1 MISAKNTV
9 LTNSR
14 IHDGASDPRKTV
26 APFHTFY
33 GHGRRTSGGRVGL
46 CSSFAGGGGG
56 VKNIIEALTFW
67 ERIPTDPLTRTGLS
81 TLQLSR
87 PSVILTVLSSHFQ
100 IRSKGADVN
109 DTNIQKPSYAW
120 HGVIDFSKTITQ

>member
-1 MISAKNTV
+1 MISTKNTV

-26 APFHTFY
+26 ATFHSFY
-33 GHGRRTSGGRVGL
+33 GHGRRTSRG
-46 CSSFAGGGGG
+46 AGSACALLLQVG
-56 VKNIIEALTFW
+56 VKNIIEALTLW

-109 DTNIQKPSYAW
+109 DTNIQKPSYA
-120 HGVIDFSKTITQ
+120 

>member
-1 MISAKNTV
+1 MISTKNTV

-26 APFHTFY
+26 ATFHSFY
-33 GHGRRTSGGRVGL
+33 GHGRRTSRG
-46 CSSFAGGGGG
+46 AGWACALLLQGGGG

-67 ERIPTDPLTRTGLS
+67 ERIPTDALKRTGLS

-109 DTNIQKPSYAW
+109 DTNIQKPSYA
-120 HGVIDFSKTITQ
+120 

>member
-1 MISAKNTV
+1 MISTKNIV
-9 LTNSR
+9 LTKSR
-14 IHDGASDPRKTV
+14 IHDGASDPRRTV
-26 APFHTFY
+26 ATFHSFY
-33 GHGRRTSGGRVGL
+33 GHGRRTSRGAGWACALLLQGGGR
-46 CSSFAGGGGG
+46 
-56 VKNIIEALTFW
+56 VKNIIEAFTFW

-109 DTNIQKPSYAW
+109 DTNIQKPSYA
-120 HGVIDFSKTITQ
+120 

>member
-1 MISAKNTV
+1 MKYKFTKKVMISTKNTV

-26 APFHTFY
+26 ATFHSFY
-33 GHGRRTSGGRVGL
+33 GHGRTTSRG
-46 CSSFAGGGGG
+46 AGWASALLLQGGG

-67 ERIPTDPLTRTGLS
+67 ERIPTDPLTRTDLS

-100 IRSKGADVN
+100 IRSKRADVN
-109 DTNIQKPSYAW
+109 DTNIQKPSYA
-120 HGVIDFSKTITQ
+120 

>member
-1 MISAKNTV
+1 MVMAVELVGGPGRPV
-9 LTNSR
+9 LFFCR
-14 IHDGASDPRKTV
+14 WG
-26 APFHTFY
+26 
-33 GHGRRTSGGRVGL
+33 
-46 CSSFAGGGGG
+46 GGGGG
-56 VKNIIEALTFW
+56 VKNIIEALTLW

-109 DTNIQKPSYAW
+109 DANIQKPSYA
-120 HGVIDFSKTITQ
+120 

>member
-1 MISAKNTV
+1 MVMAVELVGGPGGPV
-9 LTNSR
+9 LFFCR
-14 IHDGASDPRKTV
+14 
-26 APFHTFY
+26 
-33 GHGRRTSGGRVGL
+33 
-46 CSSFAGGGGG
+46 GGGG

-100 IRSKGADVN
+100 IRSKRADVN
-109 DTNIQKPSYAW
+109 DTNILKPSYA
-120 HGVIDFSKTITQ
+120 

>member
-1 MISAKNTV
+1 MVMAVELVGGPGGPV
-9 LTNSR
+9 LFFCR
-14 IHDGASDPRKTV
+14 G
-26 APFHTFY
+26 
-33 GHGRRTSGGRVGL
+33 
-46 CSSFAGGGGG
+46 GGGGG

-109 DTNIQKPSYAW
+109 DTNIQKPSYA
-120 HGVIDFSKTITQ
+120 

>member
-1 MISAKNTV
+1 MISTKNTV

-26 APFHTFY
+26 ATFHSFY
-33 GHGRRTSGGRVGL
+33 GHGRRTSRGAGWASAL
-46 CSSFAGGGGG
+46 LLQGGGGG

-100 IRSKGADVN
+100 IRSKRADVN
-109 DTNIQKPSYAW
+109 DTNILKPSYA
-120 HGVIDFSKTITQ
+120 

>member
-1 MISAKNTV
+1 MISTKNTV

-26 APFHTFY
+26 ATFHSFY
-33 GHGRRTSGGRVGL
+33 GHGRRTSRGAGWACAL
-46 CSSFAGGGGG
+46 LLQGGGGG
-56 VKNIIEALTFW
+56 GKKKIGDLTFW
-67 ERIPTDPLTRTGLS
+67 ARKTNNALKRTGLS

-109 DTNIQKPSYAW
+109 DTNIQKPSYA
-120 HGVIDFSKTITQ
+120 

>member
-1 MISAKNTV
+1 MVMAVELVGGPGGPV
-9 LTNSR
+9 LFFCR
-14 IHDGASDPRKTV
+14 
-26 APFHTFY
+26 
-33 GHGRRTSGGRVGL
+33 
-46 CSSFAGGGGG
+46 GGG

-109 DTNIQKPSYAW
+109 DTNIQKPSYA
-120 HGVIDFSKTITQ
+120 

>member
-1 MISAKNTV
+1 MISTKNTV

-26 APFHTFY
+26 ATFHSFY
-33 GHGRRTSGGRVGL
+33 GHGRRTSRG
-46 CSSFAGGGGG
+46 AGWACALLLQGGG

-109 DTNIQKPSYAW
+109 DTNIQKPSYA
-120 HGVIDFSKTITQ
+120 

>member
-1 MISAKNTV
+1 MISTKNIV
-9 LTNSR
+9 LTKSR

-26 APFHTFY
+26 ATFHSFY
-33 GHGRRTSGGRVGL
+33 GHGRRTSRGAGSACALLLQVGW
-46 CSSFAGGGGG
+46 GGG
-56 VKNIIEALTFW
+56 VKNIIEALTLW

-109 DTNIQKPSYAW
+109 DTNIQKPSYA
-120 HGVIDFSKTITQ
+120 

>member
-1 MISAKNTV
+1 MISTKNTV
-9 LTNSR
+9 LTGTNSR
-14 IHDGASDPRKTV
+14 IHDGVSDPRKTV
-26 APFHTFY
+26 ATFHSFY
-33 GHGRRTSGGRVGL
+33 GHGRRTSRGAGWACALLLQG
-46 CSSFAGGGGG
+46 GGGGG

-109 DTNIQKPSYAW
+109 DTNIQEPSYA
-120 HGVIDFSKTITQ
+120 